1 MPDNPAYIQISA
13 QREASRSE
21 RASLGARRAELQAR
35 IAQYERAQV
44 DMPAV
49 ERDYGA
55 MLREVQGEQAKL
67 AEVRQKQM
75 AAQLAQNLESE
86 QKGERF
92 TLIEPPLRPE
102 APVRPNRKAIL
113 ALGLLL
119 SLGAAVGLMA
129 LLEAFD
135 TRVRGRREIVAML
148 GVPPLAII
156 PWVADEPD
164 EDVRQ
169 RARRLFVGGIVGG
182 AIVLLLLVHVLV
194 KPLDVLWAI
203 LLRRL
208 GG

>member
-1 MPDNPAYIQISA
+1 
-13 QREASRSE
+13 
-21 RASLGARRAELQAR
+21 
-35 IAQYERAQV
+35 
-44 DMPAV
+44 
-49 ERDYGA
+49 
-55 MLREVQGEQAKL
+55 
-67 AEVRQKQM
+67 M

-102 APVRPNRKAIL
+102 KPIRPNRPVILAIGVL
-113 ALGLLL
+113 MSLAAALGL
-119 SLGAAVGLMA
+119 MT
-129 LLEAFD
+129 LLESFD

-164 EDVRQ
+164 QDLRR
-169 RARRLFVGGIVGG
+169 RARRLLVGGTVGG
-182 AIVLLLLVHVLV
+182 AVVLLLLVHVLV